1 MSLLTV
7 GISHRTAPMSLVEQ
21 VVFGTGGESRL
32 EARVVQQED
41 VAEAVVVST
50 CNRVEVYTEAE
61 TFHGALAQVGEAIA
75 GAAGIPL
82 EQLTEHLYVHY
93 EDRAVSHLFSLACG
107 LDSMA
112 VGEAQVLGQV
122 RDALGGA
129 QRSGHAGP
137 VLNHLFQQAL
147 RVGKRAHTETSIDR
161 VSRSLVTLAL
171 EQVAEHLPDPS
182 RARTVVIGAGAM
194 SGLAAATLTRAGVPD
209 LTVVNRTRVHAE
221 RLAHRHGAEAGDWDQ
236 LDRLVGEADLVISCT
251 GARETVLAADRVAAA
266 RRGSDRPLAVIDLAM
281 PHDVERDVGQLAGV
295 RLWGLAELQ
304 ERADREAP
312 EGSGEATT
320 GPVREVRDLV
330 TAEVAA
336 YLAARRMQSV
346 APTVTALRRRAAE
359 VVDGELQRLRH
370 RLPELPESQ
379 EREVRQALHRVVDK
393 LLHTPTV
400 RIKELAGR
408 DGDARQGDYA
418 AALRDLFD
426 LDPRDVATVSAPP
439 PGPAEPAQ
447 SEGGATR

>member
-1 MSLLTV
+1 VSLLTV

-21 VVFGTGGESRL
+21 VVFGSGDETGL
-32 EARVVQQED
+32 ETRVVQQED

-61 TFHGALAQVGEAIA
+61 TFHGALTQVGGAIA
-75 GAAGIPL
+75 AAAGVPL
-82 EQLTEHLYVHY
+82 DVLTEHLYVHY

-122 RDALGGA
+122 RDALGRA
-129 QRSGHAGP
+129 QRAGHAGP
-137 VLNHLFQQAL
+137 VLNQLFQQAL

-161 VSRSLVTLAL
+161 VSRSLVGLAL
-171 EQVAEHLPDPS
+171 EQAESHLPDLTG
-182 RARTVVIGAGAM
+182 ARTVLVGAGAM
-194 SGLAAATLTRAGVPD
+194 SGLAAATLVRAGVSD

-221 RLAHRHGAEAGDWDQ
+221 RLAYRHGARAADWDE
-236 LDRLVGEADLVISCT
+236 LDRLVGHADLLVSCT
-251 GARETVLAADRVAAA
+251 GARETVLHADKVAAA
-266 RRGSDRPLAVIDLAM
+266 RRGVRRPLAVIDLAM
-281 PHDVERDVGQLAGV
+281 PHDVDREVGELDGV

-304 ERADREAP
+304 EQVDREP
-312 EGSGEATT
+312 REEVDEAT
-320 GPVREVRDLV
+320 GPLREVHDLV

-336 YLAARRMQSV
+336 YLAARRMQAV

-359 VVDGELQRLRH
+359 IVDSELERLLR
-370 RLPELPESQ
+370 RLPDLADSEEQ
-379 EREVRQALHRVVDK
+379 EVRHAFRRVVDK

-408 DGDARQGDYA
+408 TDDPREGDYA

-439 PGPAEPAQ
+439 APADTGQP
-447 SEGGATR
+447 EGGR